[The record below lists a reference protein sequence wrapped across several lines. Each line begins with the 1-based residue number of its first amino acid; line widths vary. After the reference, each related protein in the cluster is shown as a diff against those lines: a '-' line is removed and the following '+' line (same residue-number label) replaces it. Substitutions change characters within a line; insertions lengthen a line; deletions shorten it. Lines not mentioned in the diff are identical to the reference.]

1 MQEAPN
7 WVRLGKLEAAWE
19 PATPGSEWEAAS
31 AVCIKFQQVRMCESR
46 GQVQASRV
54 EIRRELVNLL
64 NNIQTACGI
73 CNKEFTDAD
82 VGYAAFTN
90 RQGSREG
97 MITIQKRDPKLLDD
111 DILVGAVLGFHVG
124 NEVQNLTTRKYKWCP
139 ISGRLGETVC
149 GIRNMTAAH
158 SWGGCTRR
166 QLRMGT
172 QRAGERTWRI
182 RDSKEGTV
190 RRILALVRGRGNA
203 KDCLLYTSPS
213 PRDRQKSRMPSS
225 A

>member
-1 MQEAPN
+1 
-7 WVRLGKLEAAWE
+7 
-19 PATPGSEWEAAS
+19 
-31 AVCIKFQQVRMCESR
+31 MCESR

-54 EIRRELVNLL
+54 EIRRALVNLL

-82 VGYAAFTN
+82 VSYAAFTN

-97 MITIQKRDPKLLDD
+97 MITIQKRDPELLDD

-166 QLRMGT
+166 QLRIGT
-172 QRAGERTWRI
+172 QRAWERTQ
-182 RDSKEGTV
+182 G
-190 RRILALVRGRGNA
+190 
-203 KDCLLYTSPS
+203 P
-213 PRDRQKSRMPSS
+213 
-225 A
+225 